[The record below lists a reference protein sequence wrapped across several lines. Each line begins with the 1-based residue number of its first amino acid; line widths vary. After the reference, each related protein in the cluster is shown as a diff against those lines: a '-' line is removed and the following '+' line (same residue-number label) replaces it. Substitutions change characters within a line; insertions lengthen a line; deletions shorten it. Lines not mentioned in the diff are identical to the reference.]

1 MNWNRQYAKF
11 VISIWLE
18 NTIWIFGGM
27 TPEPSKIVKRCRH
40 YMWTRNIK
48 MGISEILSKRT
59 HFSLLIF
66 ILRLLPKHIHTF
78 RCFKTWNHG
87 QIQSKGSGWF
97 DIRYISKSRF
107 YVHHKSSVYSKINCS
122 ILFSKFL
129 IFFFRIYLVKQF
141 LINLSK
147 KSASSFTSEYTYCFT
162 TKSDPTL
169 AISSSVILLIY
180 YSNFVSFWIS
190 LFAKSLIKSFWK
202 NPLWMCFTVL
212 VAYSYRTLNSY
223 SRFFEWMINFNSW
236 KQFPRK

>member
-1 MNWNRQYAKF
+1 MLYMTASYSLRPILHFRWWKGSILFVCIGLVCNQAFTYNCTNEWMNWNRQYAKF

-129 IFFFRIYLVKQF
+129 IFF
-141 LINLSK
+141 
-147 KSASSFTSEYTYCFT
+147 SEY
-162 TKSDPTL
+162 
-169 AISSSVILLIY
+169 I
-180 YSNFVSFWIS
+180 
-190 LFAKSLIKSFWK
+190 
-202 NPLWMCFTVL
+202 
-212 VAYSYRTLNSY
+212 
-223 SRFFEWMINFNSW
+223 
-236 KQFPRK
+236 